1 MHNFWSG
8 LNISRHVARQGSG
21 LVDALKVI
29 QYTTSIFPS
38 VIHLNDTAHY
48 NPTHTVTIKNSGT
61 QEVTYTLTHEAGP
74 EFGGKQNFLNGDT
87 WVPQEAYMYW
97 SLDLSATVEIS
108 TQKIT
113 IAPGSLGTFSA
124 TFTEPSIP
132 DARTLPVYSGAIII
146 AGSNFESV
154 RLSYQGIKGS
164 LYDQN
169 VWETNRGTPLFLDG
183 HGIGQLADGLNYTFG
198 DSPVPDGP
206 TAYFNVLWSTR
217 ELSVD
222 VSQFYTLS
230 NSSKLIHILSLLVE
244 TGHKAIGST
253 QQFRERTTW
262 LAACV

>member
-1 MHNFWSG
+1 MSQRKLLVLSFWSR
-8 LNISRHVARQGSG
+8 LKYSRHVARQGSG

-29 QYTTSIFPS
+29 QYTTSISPS
-38 VIHLNDTAHY
+38 VLHLNDTDHY

-97 SLDLSATVEIS
+97 SPELTATVAIS
-108 TQKIT
+108 AETIT
-113 IAPGSLGTFSA
+113 IAAGSTGTFSA
-124 TFTEPSIP
+124 TFTEPATP

-146 AGSNFESV
+146 SGSNSESV

-169 VWETNRGTPLFLDG
+169 VWETNRGIPVMLDG
-183 HGIGQLADGLNYTFG
+183 YGNSQITDGLNYTFG
-198 DSPVPDGP
+198 DRPVPDGP

-222 VSQFYTLS
+222 VSITRPYPS
-230 NSSKLIHILSLLVE
+230 ILN
-244 TGHKAIGST
+244 
-253 QQFRERTTW
+253 
-262 LAACV
+262 